1 MTKRTSCLL
10 VIWDIKSIFLRRS
23 LECTANTVFPPVVVM
38 LCTLLNVR
46 HFFLYWYNYSTYHWL
61 VEPSSFTSYTRF
73 PHTWNARKIL
83 HVDSFLSKK
92 DEILQKPFLSRKVF
106 PFHPV
111 TDFHGSSRKLIT
123 LLLSKLIG
131 VFLKGDYLSHSVNTE
146 AGKQAKYFM

>member
-1 MTKRTSCLL
+1 MYL
-10 VIWDIKSIFLRRS
+10 
-23 LECTANTVFPPVVVM
+23 
-38 LCTLLNVR
+38 TLLNVR
-46 HFFLYWYNYSTYHWL
+46 HFFPYWYNYSTYHWL

-146 AGKQAKYFM
+146 ARKQAKYFM